1 MQLSFLDATEPR
13 LIELSRH
20 GDPLER
26 LNKVIDWQM
35 FMPTLKQIDTKARKS
50 NAGRTL
56 TDRVLLFKI
65 LILKKL
71 YALSDDNVEYQI
83 RGSSPNFAVNFLS
96 FNEQTRVKKSSR

>member
-20 GDPLER
+20 GAPLER

-56 TDRVLLFKI
+56 TDRVL
-65 LILKKL
+65 
-71 YALSDDNVEYQI
+71 
-83 RGSSPNFAVNFLS
+83 RSSPNFAVNSLS

>member
-35 FMPTLKQIDTKARKS
+35 FMPTLKQIDTKARNS

-56 TDRVLLFKI
+56 TDRVLLLGTSK
-65 LILKKL
+65 
-71 YALSDDNVEYQI
+71 NPPQPPQ
-83 RGSSPNFAVNFLS
+83 SSQS
-96 FNEQTRVKKSSR
+96 F

>member
-20 GDPLER
+20 GAPLER

-65 LILKKL
+65 LILKGISKNSK
-71 YALSDDNVEYQI
+71 Y
-83 RGSSPNFAVNFLS
+83 RH
-96 FNEQTRVKKSSR
+96 SREGGNPGQMRSI